1 MPAIPVPTAIRLVR
15 SSMASESARLSPGL
29 SELDF
34 SHLAEK
40 RVGYARHRPR
50 PKEVIEVRTLPPQ
63 MVQLLASF
71 APLFSKRVWQHARVL
86 LAGAILAPGA
96 RTVSSA
102 LRAMGLD
109 QENRFHRYHRV
120 LSRAGWSS
128 LEVSRV
134 LSRLVV
140 EAFVPEGAPLVVG
153 IDETLE
159 RRYGRKIAARG
170 VYRDPV
176 RSTHQ
181 TFVKSSGLRWVC
193 AMLLVDIPWTSR
205 VWALPFL
212 SVLAP
217 SQRYAAK
224 RGKRHK
230 KITEW
235 AWQMLLVL
243 RRWYPKR
250 EIVAVA
256 DRAYASLK
264 LLDCCRRLSKPITFV
279 TRLRLDAALYEPAPP
294 RKPGQI
300 GRPRL
305 KGERLPNLTAVAGD
319 PATVWK
325 PTTIANWYGS
335 GERTVEIASA
345 TAVWYSTGLFAVPI
359 RWVLIRDP
367 EGGFKTQA
375 LLCTD
380 LSADPRKVLSWF
392 VMRWQLEVTFQ
403 EARRHLGFETQ
414 RQWSEMAI
422 RRTTPALLGLFSLI
436 ALLVD
441 RQMRRAVGVVRQAA
455 WYHKRDPTFADALA
469 LVRKELW
476 VHATFCES
484 PSATDTI
491 KVPRAYVERLTEA
504 ICYAA

>member
-1 MPAIPVPTAIRLVR
+1 M
-15 SSMASESARLSPGL
+15 
-29 SELDF
+29 
-34 SHLAEK
+34 
-40 RVGYARHRPR
+40 
-50 PKEVIEVRTLPPQ
+50 RTLPPK
-63 MVQLLASF
+63 MVQALAPF
-71 APLFSKRVWQHARVL
+71 APLFSKRVWQHAQL
-86 LAGAILAPGA
+86 LLVGAILAPGR
-96 RTVSSA
+96 RTVSAA
-102 LRAMGLD
+102 LRAMGLNRF
-109 QENRFHRYHRV
+109 ERFHRYHRV
-120 LSRAGWSS
+120 LSRARWSS
-128 LEVSRV
+128 LEASRI
-134 LSRLVV
+134 LLGLLL
-140 EAFVPEGAPLVVG
+140 EAFVVGGDPLVVG
-153 IDETLE
+153 LDETLE
-159 RRYGRKIAARG
+159 RRYGKKISARG

-176 RSTHQ
+176 RSTHE

-193 AMLLVDIPWTSR
+193 AMLLVEVPWASR

-212 SVLAP
+212 SALAP
-217 SQRYAAK
+217 SERYAAR
-224 RGKRHK
+224 RGRRHK

-243 RRWYPKR
+243 RRWHPRR

-264 LLDCCRRLSKPITFV
+264 LLERCRKLSDPITFV

-294 RKPGQI
+294 RRPHQI

-305 KGERLPNLTAVAGD
+305 KGERLPNLSEVAQN
-319 PATVWK
+319 PATAWE
-325 PTTIANWYGS
+325 PTKIANWYGS
-335 GERTVEIASA
+335 SERGVEIASE
-345 TAVWYSTGLFAVPI
+345 TAVWYSTGLPAVPI

-367 EGGFKTQA
+367 EGGFEPQA

-380 LSADPRKVLSWF
+380 LEADPREVLSWF

-414 RQWSEMAI
+414 RQWSDLAI

-476 VHATFCES
+476 AHATFCGS
-484 PSATDTI
+484 PSATDTV
-491 KVPRAYVERLTEA
+491 KVPRAFVERLTEA
-504 ICYAA
+504 VCYAA